1 MPTPHNPKVVDSN
14 LILLLN
20 DVAAEKRRVFTY
32 QPITRVYNDDLVISN
47 GYTVLS
53 YTDLKGQITTFHTR
67 FSVTWAKV
75 GGRCR
80 SSITHLAPTAGP
92 IGTQGTSL
100 RGRLTPEAGPDRL
113 TPAGQPDR

>member
-1 MPTPHNPKVVDSN
+1 VPPPHNPKVVDSN

-75 GGRCR
+75 GGRWQVVDHHI
-80 SSITHLAPTAGP
+80 S
-92 IGTQGTSL
+92 
-100 RGRLTPEAGPDRL
+100 RLPPV
-113 TPAGQPDR
+113 P